1 MILAFAG
8 YIIMYQLYGKYI
20 GNKIFALSG
29 IARTPSVE
37 FEDCKKAHNML
48 LQTINF
54 CILVIAVW
62 IAVEGLIKFFEAHE
76 APPQP
81 AAATTYTR

>member
-1 MILAFAG
+1 MSVMTIWALVLN
-8 YIIMYQLYGKYI
+8 QLSYG
-20 GNKIFALSG
+20 
-29 IARTPSVE
+29 
-37 FEDCKKAHNML
+37 KAHNML

-62 IAVEGLIKFFEAHE
+62 IAVEGVIKFFEARE

-81 AAATTYTR
+81 AAAAT